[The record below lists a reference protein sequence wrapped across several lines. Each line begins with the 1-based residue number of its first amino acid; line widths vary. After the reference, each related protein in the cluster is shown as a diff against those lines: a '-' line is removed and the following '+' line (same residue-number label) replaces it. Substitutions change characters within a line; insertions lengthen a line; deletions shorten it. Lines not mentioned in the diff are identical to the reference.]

1 MNNVATEFVVYI
13 LLLGILSTTA
23 QRLVPNYDNEYYKLK
38 VFDDRYSDP
47 LILSCN
53 ITVPGNYTL
62 EWRRN
67 GTLVSEHPQFQGR
80 YQIIDV
86 EHKLIIA
93 PTLEEDAGLFTCS
106 VPELLET
113 HDFNVVANVYFKFN
127 PPNVYLTEGG
137 RLQIYCLAYGTD
149 PEITWTV
156 GNQTYNESAGNI
168 ILQEDWRG
176 INNSILII
184 ESVAYSDRKE
194 YTCTATNMAVK
205 YGNVGYEAATETAL
219 VRIREKMAP
228 LWPVC
233 GIACE
238 VVLLFLIFF
247 IYEKTRNEEESEE
260 KAYAREFVENR
271 HKKK

>member
-1 MNNVATEFVVYI
+1 MIDVNVKSVACI
-13 LLLGILSTTA
+13 LLLSIMSTQA
-23 QRLVPNYDNEYYKLK
+23 QRLVPNYDNVDYKLK
-38 VFDDRYSDP
+38 VFDDRFYDP
-47 LILSCN
+47 LLLSCN

-80 YQIIDV
+80 YQIIDA
-86 EHKLIIA
+86 EHKLIIV

-106 VPELLET
+106 VPELFET
-113 HDFNVVANVYFKFN
+113 HEFNVVANVYFRFN
-127 PPNVYLTEGG
+127 PPNVYLTEGN
-137 RLQIYCLAYGTD
+137 RLEIYCLAYGTD

-156 GNQTYNESAGNI
+156 GNQTYNESTGNL

-176 INNSILII
+176 IKNSILII
-184 ESVAYSDRKE
+184 ESVTYSDRKL
-194 YTCTATNMAVK
+194 YNCTATNAAVK
-205 YGNVGYEAATETAL
+205 FGNVGYETAVESTL

-238 VVLLFLIFF
+238 VVVLFLIFF
-247 IYEKTRNEEESEE
+247 IYEKTRNKEESEE
-260 KAYAREFVENR
+260 QAYAREFMEKN

>member
-1 MNNVATEFVVYI
+1 MFNFNEKSIVCII
-13 LLLGILSTTA
+13 LLSIACINA
-23 QRLVPNYDNEYYKLK
+23 QRLIPNYDNVDYKLK

-47 LILSCN
+47 LIMSCN

-67 GTLVSEHPQFQGR
+67 GTLVRDHPQFQGR
-80 YQIIDV
+80 YQIIDA
-86 EHKLIIA
+86 EHKLIIV
-93 PTLEEDAGLFTCS
+93 PTLEEDAGLFTCG

-113 HDFNVVANVYFKFN
+113 HEFNVVANVYFRFN
-127 PPNVYLTEGG
+127 PPNVYLTEGN
-137 RLQIYCLAYGTD
+137 RLQIYCFAFGTA

-156 GNQTYNESAGNI
+156 GNQTYNESSGNI

-184 ESVAYSDRKE
+184 ESVTYSDRMI
-194 YTCTATNMAVK
+194 YNCSATNMAIK
-205 YGNVGYEAATETAL
+205 FGNAGYEVAVESTL
-219 VRIREKMAP
+219 VRIREKIAP

-233 GIACE
+233 GIAVE
-238 VVLLFLIFF
+238 AVVLFLVFF
-247 IYEKTRNEEESEE
+247 IYEKTRNKEESDE

>member
-1 MNNVATEFVVYI
+1 MTNCNIKTIVSI
-13 LLLGILSTTA
+13 LLLNLLSIQG
-23 QRLVPNYDNEYYKLK
+23 QRLIPNYDNALYKLK

-67 GTLVSEHPQFQGR
+67 GTLISELPHFQNR
-80 YQIIDV
+80 HQIIDA
-86 EHKLIIA
+86 EHKLIIV
-93 PTLEEDAGLFTCS
+93 PTLEEDAGLFTCG
-106 VPELLET
+106 VPELLES
-113 HDFNVVANVYFKFN
+113 HEFNVVANVYFRFN
-127 PPNVYLTEGG
+127 PPNIYLTEGN

-156 GNQTYNESAGNI
+156 GNQTYNESTGNV

-176 INNSILII
+176 VKNSILII
-184 ESVAYSDRKE
+184 ESVVYADRKV
-194 YTCTATNMAVK
+194 YNCSATNLAVK
-205 YGNVGYEAATETAL
+205 YGNSGYEVAVESVL

-233 GIACE
+233 GIAVE
-238 VVLLFLIFF
+238 AVVLFLVFF
-247 IYEKTRNEEESEE
+247 IYEKTKTEEESEE
-260 KAYAREFVENR
+260 RAYAREFVENR
-271 HKKK
+271 YKKQ

>member
-1 MNNVATEFVVYI
+1 MIDVSLKSIIFI
-13 LLLGILSTTA
+13 LLVSIFSTKA
-23 QRLVPNYDNEYYKLK
+23 QRLIPNYDNVDYKLK

-53 ITVPGNYTL
+53 ITAAGNYTL

-67 GTLVSEHPQFQGR
+67 GTLVTEDPQLQGR
-80 YQIIDV
+80 LEIIDL

-106 VPELLET
+106 VPALLET
-113 HDFNVVANVYFKFN
+113 HEFNVVANVYFRFN
-127 PPNVYLTEGG
+127 PPNIYLIEGN
-137 RLQIYCLAYGTD
+137 RLEIYCLAYGTN

-156 GNQTYNESAGNI
+156 GNQTYNESSGNI

-184 ESVAYSDRKE
+184 ENVAYSDRTI
-194 YTCTATNMAVK
+194 YNCTATNMAVK
-205 YGNVGYEAATETAL
+205 FGNAGYEEAYESTL
-219 VRIREKMAP
+219 VRIREKLAP

-238 VVLLFLIFF
+238 VVVLFLVFV
-247 IYEKTRNEEESEE
+247 IYEKTKDKEESEE
-260 KAYAREFVENR
+260 TAEARDFVENR
-271 HKKK
+271 YKKN